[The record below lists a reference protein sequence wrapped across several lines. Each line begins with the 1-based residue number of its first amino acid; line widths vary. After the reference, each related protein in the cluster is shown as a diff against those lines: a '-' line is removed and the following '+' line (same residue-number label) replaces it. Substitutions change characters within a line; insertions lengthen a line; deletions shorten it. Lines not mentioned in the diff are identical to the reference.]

1 MCAAPAR
8 FGVLSIDPDIDE
20 VKRLTDY
27 LSQHG
32 YLVHH
37 ARLGEE
43 GFRKATSLHPDLLLM
58 DLFLPD
64 LHGFDLLRML
74 QIEAVTADIPIIVTS
89 ARGDEDEV
97 VTCLNMGAANFMH
110 KPLRLSVLAAHLRAI
125 LRSRQGAIRRRSPHV
140 VSVRGLTIDLMAHTV
155 RCGGRLVS
163 LSPTEFSVLVSLAER
178 PDTVFSKSQIAEIA
192 GRRRSG
198 VSERSIVGHI
208 ASVRRKLGRHRRLIE
223 TVGTRGYV
231 LRSGAEAL

>member
-1 MCAAPAR
+1 MCSAPAR
-8 FGVLSIDPDIDE
+8 YGVLSIDPDTDE
-20 VKRLTDY
+20 VKRLTIH

-43 GFRKATSLHPDLLLM
+43 GLRKAASLHPDVLLM
-58 DLFLPD
+58 DLLLPD

-74 QIEAVTADIPIIVTS
+74 QIDAATADIPIIVTS

-110 KPLRLSVLAAHLRAI
+110 KPLRLSVLAAYLRAI

-140 VSVRGLTIDLMAHTV
+140 ISVRDLTIDLMAHTV
-155 RCGGRLVS
+155 CCAGRLVS
-163 LSPTEFSVLVSLAER
+163 LSPSEFSVLVSLAEQ
-178 PDTVFSKSQIAEIA
+178 PNTIFSKSQIAEVA
-192 GRRRSG
+192 GRRRPG
-198 VSERSIVGHI
+198 LSERSIVGHI
-208 ASVRRKLGRHRRLIE
+208 ASVRRKLGRQRRLIE

-231 LRSGAEAL
+231 LRSGAEAI